1 MFRNVM
7 RTHMY
12 ADTHTADKLGH
23 VLYNIPAIF

>member
-1 MFRNVM
+1 M